1 MGGGSDLKR
10 LSGNQNLLLGM
21 VSGCGSKMINYPLLV
36 WKNAS
41 QQGLKI
47 EMNPKKLYR
56 GLPVGMLNLGG
67 TTAVQFWA
75 TGFFQ
80 KLISQSQSYNVE
92 KGERER
98 ERERGHVRIRTSIN
112 EE

>member
-1 MGGGSDLKR
+1 
-10 LSGNQNLLLGM
+10 
-21 VSGCGSKMINYPLLV
+21 MINYPLLV

-80 KLISQSQSYNVE
+80 KLISAKGQEITPSE
-92 KGERER
+92 KCKQ
-98 ERERGHVRIRTSIN
+98 HF
-112 EE
+112 